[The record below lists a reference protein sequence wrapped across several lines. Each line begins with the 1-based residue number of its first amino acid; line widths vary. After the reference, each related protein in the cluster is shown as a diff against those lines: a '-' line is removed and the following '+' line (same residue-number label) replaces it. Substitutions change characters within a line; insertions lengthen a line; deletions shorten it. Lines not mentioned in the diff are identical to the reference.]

1 MTPTTGSLLPYR
13 AYYQHHHRPHPP
25 LNNAGDE
32 NKTTV
37 PARMVA
43 GVTTGAI
50 AISCAQPTDV
60 VKVSPDHVCRII
72 ELS

>member
-1 MTPTTGSLLPYR
+1 MREHY
-13 AYYQHHHRPHPP
+13 H
-25 LNNAGDE
+25 AGDE

-60 VKVSPDHVCRII
+60 VKVKYCFYH
-72 ELS
+72 